1 MNQDQILGSIKEYAA
16 STAEEFWD
24 ILSPQHYLFSP
35 YERCIF
41 RGQSDYGWDLK
52 PSILRNQNH
61 PIHSTVLFR
70 SSPETSD
77 SRIFAEIATLSTFA
91 SYCDSTGLRIP
102 FDSTEFRTKFLDPT
116 NVMDSFIFH
125 RRLWPSPEYYE
136 LMALAQHHGLPTRL
150 LDWSH
155 KSYVAAYFAASEAL
169 SNKVAERLAVW
180 ALNTQYT
187 LPRLTKMEIIRVPGS
202 NNANVAAQAGVFTLL
217 RQEYT
222 RGKPFD
228 GPECLCDYAVSS
240 GSNSLMK
247 ITLPLAEAP
256 KIIDLC
262 ERHGITAA
270 ILFPDFYGAA
280 RATLDN
286 QACWSRAEWTDGS
299 DIRAKTTYA
308 LTPSANGVSDKS

>member
-1 MNQDQILGSIKEYAA
+1 MLHLLPRNSGIFFLRSIIYLAHMKGVFFVDNRTMVGILNPQSSAIKI
-16 STAEEFWD
+16 
-24 ILSPQHYLFSP
+24 ILFTLQFYFDLVQRHLTLESLPKSP
-35 YERCIF
+35 
-41 RGQSDYGWDLK
+41 
-52 PSILRNQNH
+52 
-61 PIHSTVLFR
+61 
-70 SSPETSD
+70 
-77 SRIFAEIATLSTFA
+77 
-91 SYCDSTGLRIP
+91 GLRIP